1 MGERQITRE
10 PPSRR
15 LAKSNLLDE
24 ARLSEGLI
32 SDTFEYCADGEDRLM
47 RHCRDLLIRI
57 FFIGLSLAFAGRGDA
72 QTTQDVPIG
81 GSGIV
86 ERASQPIVV
95 TDPKPAVGAAAAA
108 TDPRDNAN
116 VLVYVAP
123 PSGREGDSVT
133 VNYTV
138 GGTAKQALVTI
149 RQPAPTLTDPRF
161 YEASFKAIFVL
172 FTLAILVESGLALL
186 FRWRPYIDNF
196 DRRTVNPIVAFVF
209 SFLFVE
215 AFNLDVTQS
224 LVNVYSGTHYPSGT
238 AGSILTALIIAGG
251 SAGVRRILEAFGFRA
266 PLAVEEAPPTP
277 PDQQAWIAVSV
288 DRDRSVGP
296 IDVHIGKPG
305 EIALAGTITGTGH
318 RSGFLRY
325 VLRDRARFP
334 TTGGYRVEP
343 GEYEVRVIGRDANG
357 KEIPEPTWGPAK
369 IANRAIVDL
378 NFKI

>member
-1 MGERQITRE
+1 M
-10 PPSRR
+10 RR
-15 LAKSNLLDE
+15 
-24 ARLSEGLI
+24 
-32 SDTFEYCADGEDRLM
+32 
-47 RHCRDLLIRI
+47 CRDRLIRI
-57 FFIGLSLAFAGRGDA
+57 FFIGLSLAFTGITNA

-95 TDPKPAVGAAAAA
+95 TDPKPALGAADAA
-108 TDPRDNAN
+108 TDLRDNVN
-116 VLVYVAP
+116 ILVYIAP
-123 PSGREGDSVT
+123 PSGREGDSA
-133 VNYTV
+133 TV
-138 GGTAKQALVTI
+138 GGTAKQAVVTI

-172 FTLAILVESGLALL
+172 FILAILVESGLALL

-266 PLAVEEAPPTP
+266 PLAAEEAAPTP

-288 DRDRSVGP
+288 DREQSVGP

-305 EIALAGTITGTGH
+305 EVALAGTITGTAH
-318 RSGFLRY
+318 RTGFLRY
-325 VLRDRARFP
+325 ILRDRARFP

-357 KEIPEPTWGPAK
+357 REIPEPAWGPAK